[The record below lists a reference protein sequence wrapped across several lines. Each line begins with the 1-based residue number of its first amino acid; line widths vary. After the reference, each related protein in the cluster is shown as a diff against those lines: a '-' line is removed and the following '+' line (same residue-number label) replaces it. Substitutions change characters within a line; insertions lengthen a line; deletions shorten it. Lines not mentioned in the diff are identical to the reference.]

1 MKGERLFSL
10 DILRGIDMFY
20 LSVVSVALPCLL
32 KAVGAS
38 PEWERFFCSHPWE
51 GFTLYDIIMPLFIFM
66 CGAAIPFSLGRRLVD
81 GKPGPGYWKHVW
93 SRVLLL
99 WVLGMLVQGGLATL
113 DMHKISFYC
122 NTLQAIAFGYLVAA
136 YVMTIRSWKVRIVIP
151 VLLAVAY
158 GLIVHFG
165 GDYTKDGNI
174 TQKVELRILNSFMP
188 ADNEQI
194 EYVVRSG
201 YTWYLPSMMFSVITL
216 AGCFA
221 TEILR
226 RNDAG
231 QWKRVGWLAA
241 YGLSALGVG
250 WLLALSGIKMVKHFF
265 SVSFSLQAIGW
276 SVLSLVVAYVLTDI
290 WRFRRGTG
298 LLLMFGQY
306 ALTAYICESVFR
318 SVCYAASDRLLLGFV
333 QFFDPRWSETIRA
346 LGFGLVV
353 SVVVYIRSRLAERAK
368 SY

>member
-20 LSVVSVALPCLL
+20 LSVVSVVLPCFF

-51 GFTLYDIIMPLFIFM
+51 GFTLYDLIMPLFIFM

-81 GKPGPGYWKHVW
+81 GKPSLGYWKHVW

-99 WVLGMLVQGGLATL
+99 WLLGMLAQGGLATL
-113 DMHKISFYC
+113 DMHKISFYS
-122 NTLQAIAFGYLVAA
+122 NTLQTIAFGYLVAA
-136 YVMTIRSWKVRIVIP
+136 YVITIRSWKVRIAIP
-151 VLLAVAY
+151 ILLAIAY
-158 GLIVHFG
+158 GLIVHLG
-165 GDYTKDGNI
+165 GDYTKAGNI

-194 EYVVRSG
+194 EYIVRSG
-201 YTWYLPSMMFSVITL
+201 YTWYLPSMMFPVITL
-216 AGCFA
+216 AGYFS
-221 TEILR
+221 TEILQ
-226 RNDAG
+226 RNDMG
-231 QWKRVGWLAA
+231 QWKRVSWLVTYGLAA
-241 YGLSALGVG
+241 LGIG
-250 WLLALSGIKMVKHFF
+250 WLLALCGIKMVKHFF
-265 SVSFSLQAIGW
+265 SISFTLQAIGW
-276 SVLSLVVAYVLTDI
+276 SVLSLAVAYVLTDI

-318 SVCYAASDRLLLGFV
+318 SVCYAASDRLFLGFV
-333 QFFDPRWSETIRA
+333 QLFDPRWSETIRA

-353 SVVVYIRSRLAERAK
+353 YAVVCIRSSLAERATK
-368 SY
+368 E